1 MNEKLLNLKNKIFTK
16 ENRLFFTWI
25 ITLIIYINFFNITI
39 VSGLSM
45 FPTFHNKD
53 VLLMEKISVKFN
65 TLNRED
71 IISFREERAGEE
83 VFFIKRIIGLPG
95 ETVEIKNGRVYINDI
110 LLDEEFLD
118 DKVQT
123 ELPNNKESLKIKL
136 KEDEYFVLG
145 DNRYNSMDSRFDE
158 VGPVKKDDIASK
170 KLIRLFRFE

>member
-71 IISFREERAGEE
+71 VISFREERAGEE

-95 ETVEIKNGRVYINDI
+95 ETVEIKNGII
-110 LLDEEFLD
+110 
-118 DKVQT
+118 
-123 ELPNNKESLKIKL
+123 
-136 KEDEYFVLG
+136 
-145 DNRYNSMDSRFDE
+145 
-158 VGPVKKDDIASK
+158 
-170 KLIRLFRFE
+170 